1 MGMSTKATFSSHSI
15 RSDGLHI
22 FSVTEDGIEIDTLIS
37 REDAILFDWINE
49 EDGID
54 EEEEYIGTEYRR
66 HEKKRRELEKLAEWS
81 NMVKGA

>member
-1 MGMSTKATFSSHSI
+1 MSTKAAFSSHSI

-37 REDAILFDWINE
+37 REDALLFDWIE
-49 EDGID
+49 EGDGIE

-66 HEKKRRELEKLAEWS
+66 HEKERRELNKLAEW
-81 NMVKGA
+81 NNLVKGA